1 MSPSSTA
8 RGVSSRIQFNK
19 LCIRAGRDPCGRLIY
34 QPRIDRT
41 SESNATLCPMRYAS
55 LELSVL
61 SEARWRAP
69 ANCETILNWGMGNG
83 RRIIGAPAVLRA
95 PLTPAAARA
104 DGTKR
109 RK

>member
-61 SEARWRAP
+61 SEARWCAP
-69 ANCETILNWGMGNG
+69 ANCETILNWN
-83 RRIIGAPAVLRA
+83 IAGA
-95 PLTPAAARA
+95 
-104 DGTKR
+104 
-109 RK
+109 